1 MAEVDELKTRN
12 RRTIGKLTLWAVG
25 MFGFAYALVP
35 LYDVICEVTGLNG
48 KTNSVAIVDV
58 PEGMQADTDRV
69 ITVEFVTRAARGMPW
84 EFESEVRA
92 VRMHPGEIKM
102 VNFRA
107 RNTTDQVMIGQAI
120 PSLAPGAAASHF
132 MKTQCFC
139 FDQQTLAANSEE
151 SMPMIFYLDPAL
163 PANVNT
169 ITLSYTLYD
178 VTDRAGGAVAEV
190 AAR

>member
-1 MAEVDELKTRN
+1 MADVDDLKVRN
-12 RRTIGKLTLWAVG
+12 RSTIKKLSLWALG

-48 KTNSVAIVDV
+48 KTNSVAIVET
-58 PEGMQADTDRV
+58 PENMVVNEDRSV
-69 ITVEFVTRAARGMPW
+69 MVQFVTRSARDMPW
-84 EFESEVRA
+84 DFQPEVRA
-92 VRMHPGEIKM
+92 VRVHPGEIKM
-102 VNFRA
+102 VNFRVKNPSG
-107 RNTTDQVMIGQAI
+107 NTMVGQAI
-120 PSLAPGAAASHF
+120 PSLAPGTAANHF

-139 FDQQTLAANSEE
+139 FDQQTLAGNAEE

-163 PANVNT
+163 PEHVKT

-178 VTDRAGGAVAEV
+178 VTDRANAVGEV

>member
-1 MAEVDELKTRN
+1 MTEANDLTTRN
-12 RRTIGKLTLWAVG
+12 RSTIKKLSLWALG

-48 KTNSVAIVDV
+48 KTNSVAIVET
-58 PEGMQADTDRV
+58 PEGMVVNEDRSV
-69 ITVEFVTRAARGMPW
+69 MVQFITRSARDMPW
-84 EFESEVRA
+84 DFEPEVRA
-92 VRMHPGEIKM
+92 VRVHPGEIKM
-102 VNFRA
+102 VNFRVK
-107 RNTTDQVMIGQAI
+107 NPSGDTMVGQAI
-120 PSLAPGAAASHF
+120 PSLAPGTAANHF

-139 FDQQTLAANSEE
+139 FDQQTLAGNAEE

-163 PANVNT
+163 PEHVKT

-178 VTDRAGGAVAEV
+178 VTDRANAVGEV